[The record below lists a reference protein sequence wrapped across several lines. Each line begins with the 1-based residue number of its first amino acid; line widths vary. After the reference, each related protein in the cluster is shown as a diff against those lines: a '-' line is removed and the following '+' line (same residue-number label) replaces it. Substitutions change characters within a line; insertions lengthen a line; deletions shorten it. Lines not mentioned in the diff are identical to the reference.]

1 MKRHTRRNKYQNHR
15 VKRGE
20 LTFDSKAE
28 AERYARLMAYQDA
41 GHISDLQVHPTYE
54 LFPAFTDRTGKRQR
68 AITYEADFSYTQN
81 GMLIVEDIKGA
92 LTEAFKLK
100 QKIFLARYPEMDLRV
115 IKAK

>member
-1 MKRHTRRNKYQNHR
+1 MKRRIRRNKYHNHR

-28 AERYARLMAYQDA
+28 AERYARLRAYQEA
-41 GHISDLQVHPTYE
+41 GHITDLQVHPTFE
-54 LFPAFTDRTGKRQR
+54 LFPPFTDRTGKKQR
-68 AITYEADFSYTQN
+68 AIVYEADFSYIQD
-81 GMLIVEDIKGA
+81 GLLIVEDVKGA

-100 QKIFLARYPEMDLRV
+100 QKMFLARYPEADLRV

>member
-1 MKRHTRRNKYQNHR
+1 MKRRIRRNKYHNHR

-20 LTFDSKAE
+20 YTFDSKAE
-28 AERYARLMAYQDA
+28 AERFARLKAYEEA

-68 AITYEADFSYTQN
+68 AIIYEADFAYVQD
-81 GMLIVEDIKGA
+81 GVQIVEDIKGA

-100 QKIFLARYPEMDLRV
+100 QKIFLSRYPELDLRV